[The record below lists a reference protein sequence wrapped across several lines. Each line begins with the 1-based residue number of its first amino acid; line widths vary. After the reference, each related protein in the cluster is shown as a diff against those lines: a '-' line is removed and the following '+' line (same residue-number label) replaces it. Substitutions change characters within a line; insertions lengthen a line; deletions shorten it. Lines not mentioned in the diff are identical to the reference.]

1 MADYPEN
8 LQYTKDHEWLRA
20 SGGEGAVGITDFA
33 QNALGD
39 VVYVELP
46 KVGEKFEQG
55 DPFGSVESVKSV
67 SELFIPVSGEI
78 TAINE
83 KLLDEPELVNSSP
96 YQDGWMIKLKIKDPG
111 EVDSLLSALEYED
124 FVKSQAED

>member
-8 LQYTKDHEWLRA
+8 LQYTKDHEWLRVN
-20 SGGEGAVGITDFA
+20 GGDGTIGITDFA
-33 QNALGD
+33 QDALGD

-46 KVGEKFEQG
+46 KVGDRFEQG

-67 SELFIPVSGEI
+67 SELFIPVSGEV

-83 KLLDEPELVNSSP
+83 KLLDQPELVNSSP
-96 YQDGWMIKLKIKDPG
+96 YQDGWMIKLKIKDAG
-111 EVDSLLSALEYED
+111 EIDSLLSALEYED
-124 FVKSQAED
+124 FVKSQSEE

>member
-8 LQYTKDHEWLRA
+8 LQYTKDHEWLRV
-20 SGGEGAVGITDFA
+20 SSGEGAVGITDFA

-46 KVGEKFEQG
+46 KVGDKFEQG

-83 KLLDEPELVNSSP
+83 KLLDAPELVNSSP
-96 YQDGWMIKLKIKDPG
+96 YHDGWMIKLKIKDAG

-124 FVKSQAED
+124 FVRSQSEE

>member
-8 LQYTKDHEWLRA
+8 LQYTKDHEWLRVNGSEA
-20 SGGEGAVGITDFA
+20 AVGITDFA

-46 KVGEKFEQG
+46 KVGDSFEQG

-83 KLLDEPELVNSSP
+83 KLLDQPELVNSSP
-96 YQDGWMIKLKIKDPG
+96 YQDGWMIKLKIKDAG

-124 FVKSQAED
+124 FIKSQSEE

>member
-8 LQYTKDHEWLRA
+8 LQYTKDHEWLRVN
-20 SGGEGAVGITDFA
+20 GGDGTIGITDFA

-46 KVGEKFEQG
+46 KVGDKFEQG

-67 SELFIPVSGEI
+67 SELFIPVSGEV

-96 YQDGWMIKLKIKDPG
+96 YQDGWMIKLKIKDAG
-111 EVDSLLSALEYED
+111 EIDSLLSALEYED
-124 FVKSQAED
+124 FVKSQSEE

>member
-8 LQYTKDHEWLRA
+8 LQYTKDHEWLRV
-20 SGGEGAVGITDFA
+20 SGNEGAVGITDFA

-46 KVGEKFEQG
+46 KVGDKFEQG

-83 KLLDEPELVNSSP
+83 KLLEEPELVNNSP
-96 YQDGWMIKLKIKDPG
+96 YQDGWMIKLKIKDAG
-111 EVDSLLSALEYED
+111 EIDSLLSALEYED
-124 FVKSQAED
+124 FVKSQADE